1 MKSSMNMLQ
10 GSIWN
15 KIILFALPLAA
26 TSILQQLFN
35 SADVAVVG
43 QFAGNAA
50 LAAVGVNGPVIN
62 VMIML
67 FVGVS
72 VGANVCLAN
81 FIGAGDQKKAN
92 LTVHTAIAISLIFG
106 VILAVAGN
114 LLAVPLLR
122 LLNTQ
127 EDIIALAALYL
138 RIYFGGMPFIM
149 LYNFENA
156 IFRSKGNTRLPLL
169 ILIIAGV
176 VNVGLNL
183 FFVAV
188 CGMNVEGVAIATV
201 ISNAISAVVLLIS
214 LMKDDEFTRFSF
226 RRLKINVP
234 VLKRIIRI
242 GLPAGIQ
249 STVFSLSNMF
259 VMSAMNSLGSD
270 AVAANTVS
278 NYLDIFVFFLV
289 DGFAQA
295 ATSFVGQN
303 YGAGQLDRCRR
314 ITRISIGLG
323 AAFGAALA
331 AIFLLIPGTVLGL
344 YTSDPFILD
353 MAVRRAYIVV
363 PFVVFNIIYGTESGA
378 LRAYGYSTIPAVI
391 TVFCVCG
398 FRIIWIYTL
407 FAQVHTYEALCWAYP
422 ISWIGCNVFLTIAYV
437 LLMKKG
443 KFSRQERK
451 EETI

>member
-1 MKSSMNMLQ
+1 MKSSINMLQ
-10 GSIWN
+10 GSIWD

-43 QFAGNAA
+43 QFAGSGA
-50 LAAVGVNGPVIN
+50 LAAVGVNGPIIN

-72 VGANVCLAN
+72 TGANVCLAN
-81 FIGAGDQKKAN
+81 FIGARDPEKAN
-92 LTVHTAIAISLIFG
+92 LTVHTAITISLIFG
-106 VILAVAGN
+106 VALAIAGN
-114 LLAVPLLR
+114 VLAVPMLK

-127 EDIIALAALYL
+127 EDILELAALYL
-138 RIYFGGMPFIM
+138 RIYFAGMPFIM

-169 ILIIAGV
+169 IMVIAGII
-176 VNVGLNL
+176 NIGLNL

-201 ISNAISAVVLLIS
+201 ISNAISAVVLLVS
-214 LMKDDEFTRFSF
+214 LTRDDEYTRFSF
-226 RRLKINVP
+226 RSMKISGA
-234 VLKRIIRI
+234 VLKKIITI

-249 STVFSLSNMF
+249 GTVFSLSNMF
-259 VMSAMNSLGSD
+259 VMTAMNSLGSD

-303 YGAGQLDRCRR
+303 FGAKQMDRCRK
-314 ITRISIGLG
+314 ITRVSIGLG
-323 AAFGAALA
+323 IASGAVLA
-331 AIFLLIPGTVLGL
+331 GIFLLIPRLILGL
-344 YTSDPFILD
+344 YSSDSMIID
-353 MAVRRAYIVV
+353 MAVQRAYIVV
-363 PFVVFNIIYGTESGA
+363 PFVVFNVIYGTESGA

-407 FAQVHTYEALCWAYP
+407 FARVHTYEALCWAYP
-422 ISWIGCNVFLTIAYV
+422 ISWMGCNVFLSIAYFIIMRRGINNRTV
-437 LLMKKG
+437 
-443 KFSRQERK
+443 
-451 EETI
+451 

>member
-1 MKSSMNMLQ
+1 MKKSINMLQ
-10 GSIWN
+10 GSIWD

-43 QFAGNAA
+43 QFAGNGA
-50 LAAVGVNGPVIN
+50 LAAVGVNGPIIN
-62 VMIML
+62 VLIML

-81 FIGAGDQKKAN
+81 FIGSGDKEKAS
-92 LTVHTAIAISLIFG
+92 LTVHTSITISLIFG
-106 VILAVAGN
+106 VILAVIGN
-114 LLAVPLLR
+114 ILAVPLLK

-127 EDIIALAALYL
+127 SDILELAALYL
-138 RIYFGGMPFIM
+138 RIYFAGMPFIM

-156 IFRSKGNTRLPLL
+156 IFRSKGNTRLPL
-169 ILIIAGV
+169 IIMVIAGI

-201 ISNAISAVVLLIS
+201 ISNAISAIVLLIS
-214 LMKDDEFTRFSF
+214 LSRDDEFTRFSI
-226 RRLKINVP
+226 RKMGINGP
-234 VLKRIIRI
+234 VLKRIVKI
-242 GLPAGIQ
+242 GLPAGVQ
-249 STVFSLSNMF
+249 GTVFSLSNMF

-278 NYLDIFVFFLV
+278 NYLDIFVYFLI
-289 DGFAQA
+289 DGFSQA

-303 YGAGQLDRCRR
+303 FGARQMDRCRK

-323 AAFGAALA
+323 AAFGAVLA
-331 AIFLLIPGTVLGL
+331 GIFLILPKFFLGL
-344 YTSDPFILD
+344 YSSDPAIIE
-353 MAVRRAYIVV
+353 MAVLRAYIVL
-363 PFVVFNIIYGTESGA
+363 PFVVFNVIYGTESGA

-398 FRIIWIYTL
+398 FRIIWIYTF

-422 ISWIGCNVFLTIAYV
+422 ISWMGCNVFLTLAYV
-437 LLMKKG
+437 IIMRKG
-443 KFSRQERK
+443 TLHKIRLE
-451 EETI
+451 